1 MKKRTVKMMKTR
13 KKLID
18 AFGDVLT
25 NGGIFSA
32 LNNYNVPW
40 KESIDNTALDVE
52 YFYNI
57 SGQKYTSPLVGRV
70 LGSND
75 TLTPSDVNSL
85 ANVIFN
91 MFGRNWLEQY
101 ATLNYEY
108 NPISNYD
115 MIETET
121 INGETSDT
129 TTHTGT
135 VGTVASESATG
146 SGSGSSENDVFGFN
160 SVTATGDTSSSSSTS
175 NTNTAS
181 GTNTR
186 TDNLTDANEGTK
198 EETRTLTRSGNIG
211 VTTSQ
216 QMIESQR
223 QLWLWNFFYNVVFPD
238 INKVLTIAT
247 YSNL

>member
-1 MKKRTVKMMKTR
+1 MKTR

-40 KESIDNTALDVE
+40 KESIDHTALDVE

-57 SGQKYTSPLVGRV
+57 SGQKYISPLVGRV
-70 LGSND
+70 LGSSD
-75 TLTPSDVNSL
+75 TLTPPDVSNL

-115 MIETET
+115 MVESETLENEVSET
-121 INGETSDT
+121 
-129 TTHTGT
+129 
-135 VGTVASESATG
+135 ATG
-146 SGSGSSENDVFGFN
+146 SGSGSIDNDVFGFN
-160 SVTATGDTSSSSSTS
+160 SSTPTGDTSSSTST
-175 NTNTAS
+175 TDTKTA
-181 GTNTR
+181 N
-186 TDNLTDANEGTK
+186 GTK

-216 QMIESQR
+216 QMIQSQR
-223 QLWLWNFFYNVVFPD
+223 DLWLWNFFYNVVFPD

>member
-1 MKKRTVKMMKTR
+1 MKTR

-25 NGGIFSA
+25 NGGIFNA
-32 LNNYNVPW
+32 LNSFDVPW
-40 KESIDNTALDVE
+40 KNDIEPTVLDVE

-57 SGQKYTSPLVGRV
+57 SGQKYISPLVGRV
-70 LGSND
+70 LGSSD
-75 TLTPSDVNSL
+75 TSTPSDVNNL

-108 NPISNYD
+108 DPISNYD
-115 MIETET
+115 MTETET

-135 VGTVASESATG
+135 VGTIASETATG

-160 SVTATGDTSSSSSTS
+160 SATATGDSSSSSSTS

-181 GTNTR
+181 GSNTR

-216 QMIESQR
+216 QMINAQR
-223 QLWLWNFFYNVVFPD
+223 DLWLWNFFFNVVFPD
-238 INKVLTIAT
+238 VNKVLTIST
-247 YSNL
+247 YGNY

>member
-1 MKKRTVKMMKTR
+1 MKTR

-32 LNNYNVPW
+32 LNTYNVPW
-40 KESIDNTALDVE
+40 KESIEHTALDVE

-57 SGQKYTSPLVGRV
+57 SGQKYSSPLVGRV

-85 ANVIFN
+85 ANIIFN

-115 MIETET
+115 MTETET

-135 VGTVASESATG
+135 VGTVASENVTG
-146 SGSGSSENDVFGFN
+146 SSTGSNQNDVFGFN
-160 SVTATGDTSSSSSTS
+160 STTAVGDTSSESSMT

-198 EETRTLTRSGNIG
+198 EETRTLTRAGNIG
-211 VTTSQ
+211 VMSSQ
-216 QMIESQR
+216 SLIEQQR
-223 QLWLWNFFYNVVFPD
+223 NIWIWNFFYNVVFPD